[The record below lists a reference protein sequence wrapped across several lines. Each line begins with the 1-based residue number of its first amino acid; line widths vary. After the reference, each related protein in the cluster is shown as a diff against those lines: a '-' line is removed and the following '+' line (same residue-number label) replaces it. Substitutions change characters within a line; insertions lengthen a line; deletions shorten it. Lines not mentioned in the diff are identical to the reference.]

1 MPPDTQSTEAEAQQ
15 RHEAVKMFR
24 AGYSAPAIATTFHRS
39 RRWVYDWVAYQRQ
52 HPHTHFRSASRASH
66 RHPNRISRQTTYRIV
81 QLRQTLAHQRN
92 ARLRYAPVG
101 ARTIRR
107 ELEKRR
113 VKPCPS
119 LSTIQR
125 ILQRR
130 GLTQPAPAEARSY
143 RPHPRA
149 TYPNAVQA
157 TDIVTRWLMG
167 GEVVQT
173 FTTVDHF
180 TNTAYATPQPHKRA
194 AAAHEH
200 LLKTWQKM
208 GLPDLAQFDNE
219 SAFSGGRQ
227 PHRLSP
233 IVRLCLYVGSDVLFT
248 PEYEADYNWEVET
261 FNNFWAHQC
270 WARHRFSSRGRIP
283 PVYRRFLA
291 WYDSDYVAPRQA
303 NTPQQLRKGHRLY
316 RLPQRLAQHIPA
328 LRDLPLC
335 RGRVHAI
342 RCVSVEGNV
351 KFLQET
357 FRVGKRYAHKYMWLT
372 LNTAKQTLTVCYQA
386 EADADWQTLKVFL
399 YPLDEPVVPV
409 LKPFAHLHHAHR
421 SVCTMR

>member
-1 MPPDTQSTEAEAQQ
+1 MPPNTPSTEAEAQK

-24 AGYSAPAIATTFHRS
+24 AGQSVPVIATKFHRS
-39 RRWVYDWVAYQRQ
+39 RRWVYYWVAYQRQ
-52 HPHTHFRSASRASH
+52 HPHTRFRSASRASH
-66 RHPNRISRQTTYRIV
+66 HHPNQISRHTAYRII
-81 QLRQTLAHQRN
+81 QLRQSLTHQRK

-130 GLTQPAPAEARSY
+130 GLTQPPLTEVRSY
-143 RPHPRA
+143 RPHPPA

-180 TNTAYATPQPHKRA
+180 TNAAFATPQPHKQASA
-194 AAAHEH
+194 AREH

-208 GLPDLAQFDNE
+208 GVPDLAQFDNE

-227 PHRLSP
+227 PHRLGP
-233 IVRLCLYVGSDVLFT
+233 LVRLCLYVGSQVLFT
-248 PEYEADYNWEVET
+248 PEYEASYNWEVET

-270 WARHRFSSRGRIP
+270 WAKHRFTSRGRIL

-291 WYDSDYVAPRQA
+291 WYDTDYVAPRQT
-303 NTPQQLRKGHRLY
+303 NTPQQLRQGHRLR
-316 RLPQRLAQHIPA
+316 RLPQCLVKNIPE
-328 LRDLPLC
+328 DLPIC

-342 RCVSVEGNV
+342 RCVSAEGQV

-357 FRVGKRYAHKYMWLT
+357 FRVGKRYAHKYVWLT
-372 LNTAKQTLTVCYQA
+372 LNTVKQTLTVYYQA
-386 EADADWQTLKVFL
+386 DADADWQTLKIFS
-399 YPLDEPVVPV
+399 YPLDEPVRPV
-409 LKPFAHLHHAHR
+409 LEPFVHLHAHR
-421 SVCTMR
+421 LVCTMR